1 MPSSL
6 FQRSQDAT
14 DPTHELPLEERE
26 RRAEMGRKPHF
37 ARLDYLSA
45 KARRR
50 RRERSLPK
58 S

>member
-1 MPSSL
+1 MPP
-6 FQRSQDAT
+6 RMRIVAVAT
-14 DPTHELPLEERE
+14 IATHELPLEERE
-26 RRAEMGRKPHF
+26 RRAEMGRKAHF